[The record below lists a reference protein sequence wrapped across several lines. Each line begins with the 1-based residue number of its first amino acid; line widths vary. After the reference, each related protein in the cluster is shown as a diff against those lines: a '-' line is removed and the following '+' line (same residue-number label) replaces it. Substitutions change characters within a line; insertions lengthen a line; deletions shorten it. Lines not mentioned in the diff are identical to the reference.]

1 MRRDH
6 LLRQH
11 RAGHAHGVPVR
22 DHGELGP
29 HSLRGNN
36 LVVVTISTYE
46 QYLPSLLIVAIK
58 ARQFTLNYLEYS

>member
-1 MRRDH
+1 MTSDQVPPQASLVRMRRDH

-29 HSLRGNN
+29 HPLRGNN
-36 LVVVTISTYE
+36 I
-46 QYLPSLLIVAIK
+46 
-58 ARQFTLNYLEYS
+58 

>member
-6 LLRQH
+6 LVRQH

-29 HSLRGNN
+29 HPLRGND
-36 LVVVTISTYE
+36 LALSSGHHKFTRAI
-46 QYLPSLLIVAIK
+46 LPSLLIVAIK
-58 ARQFTLNYLEYS
+58 ARQFTLP

>member
-1 MRRDH
+1 MRMRRDH

-46 QYLPSLLIVAIK
+46 QY
-58 ARQFTLNYLEYS
+58 